1 MSSENRR
8 TLGTI
13 LIWAGVLAWAPFLAA
28 IAAKQ
33 TVSIGP
39 FLIAHLSGV
48 LGGWWLRRSA
58 DRAAGIDRV
67 EETHG
72 QRRKLASR
80 ILIYLGIL
88 AWAPYI
94 YLDRIVGQDLEIGPF
109 LAAHLTGVLSGVA
122 LRLSVAWTRRRA

>member
-1 MSSENRR
+1 MSPDNRR
-8 TLGTI
+8 TVGTV
-13 LIWAGVLAWAPFLAA
+13 LIWVGVLAWAPFLAA

-33 TVSIGP
+33 VVSILP

-58 DRAAGIDRV
+58 DRAEGIDRAG
-67 EETHG
+67 ETHG
-72 QRRKLASR
+72 QRRKFVSR
-80 ILIYLGIL
+80 ILIYLGVL

-109 LAAHLTGVLSGVA
+109 LAVHLTGVLSGVA
-122 LRLSVAWTRRRA
+122 LRLSVAWSRRRA

>member
-1 MSSENRR
+1 MNPENRR
-8 TLGTI
+8 TVGTI
-13 LIWAGVLAWAPFLAA
+13 LIWVGVLAWAPFLAA
-28 IAAKQ
+28 VAAKQ
-33 TVSIGP
+33 AVSILP

-58 DRAAGIDRV
+58 DRAEGIDRARDI
-67 EETHG
+67 HG

-80 ILIYLGIL
+80 ILIYLGVL

-109 LAAHLTGVLSGVA
+109 LAVHLTGVLSGVA
-122 LRLSVAWTRRRA
+122 LRLSVAWSRRRA

>member
-1 MSSENRR
+1 MSSESRR
-8 TLGTI
+8 TVGTV
-13 LIWAGVLAWAPFLAA
+13 LIWLGVLAWAPFLVAV
-28 IAAKQ
+28 AAKQ
-33 TVSIGP
+33 SISIVP

-58 DRAAGIDRV
+58 DQAEGIDRAG
-67 EETHG
+67 EAYG

-80 ILIYLGIL
+80 ILIYLGVL

-109 LAAHLTGVLSGVA
+109 LAVHLTGVLSGVV
-122 LRLSVAWTRRRA
+122 LRLSVAWSRRM